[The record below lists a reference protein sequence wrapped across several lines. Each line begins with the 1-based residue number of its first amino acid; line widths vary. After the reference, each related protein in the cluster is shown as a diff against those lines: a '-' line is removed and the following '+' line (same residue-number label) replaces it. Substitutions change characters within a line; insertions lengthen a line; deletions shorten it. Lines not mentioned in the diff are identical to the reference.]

1 MTNMTVSSM
10 VFTPDKVSAS
20 VQGQRAA
27 ASSSSFGDVLDKASQ
42 KMEQPKTEQ
51 PKTSSTDNKTV
62 SESNTAAQDKAAE
75 TKEVQN
81 TEKPQ
86 ETKEVQAEETVDE
99 ETAQKVADALMQLI
113 EQLKEI
119 LGITDEELRIG
130 LESADMQPMDLLN
143 PQNMAQLLSAITGED
158 SIGIVANE
166 DLYASLQ
173 EMIGSVENQL
183 QSLTEETGLTSEEL
197 DLILQKLQELQGI
210 EAGDE
215 TGTQIPNKALEML
228 NNPAEDMDMTYTKAA
243 ESAETT
249 VIVEDKTKTESAKP
263 SNQLEQST
271 QDNANNGTQTE
282 TQVQTDKSAEEKQA
296 HSDTKNSGH
305 QPNNF
310 AQNMQNNL
318 NELSEAAAETKVE
331 SYTSMDTESIMR
343 QLANLVKIAKSEDL
357 TQMEMQLHPASLGT
371 VNVSLASKG
380 GVVTAEFITQN
391 EAVKNAV
398 EAQAVQLRANL
409 EEQGI
414 KIEAI
419 EVSVASHQMEKNL
432 EGDNSQGQQQSEQEQ
447 KTNRIQGMRRNNI
460 NFHSF
465 EDGDDI
471 LEEMQGAD
479 DATRIAMEMMAMHGN
494 SMDLLA

>member
-10 VFTPDKVSAS
+10 VFTPEKVSAS

-51 PKTSSTDNKTV
+51 PKTSSIDKKTV

-86 ETKEVQAEETVDE
+86 DTNEVQAEETVDE

-143 PQNMAQLLSAITGED
+143 PQNMAQLLSVITGED

-197 DLILQKLQELQGI
+197 DLIMQKLQELQ
-210 EAGDE
+210 EAGEQE
-215 TGTQIPNKALEML
+215 TQTPNKALETETLKML
-228 NNPAEDMDMTYTKAA
+228 NNPAEDMDITDTK
-243 ESAETT
+243 SAETT

-296 HSDTKNSGH
+296 HSDAKNSGH

>member
-10 VFTPDKVSAS
+10 VFTPEKVSAS

-51 PKTSSTDNKTV
+51 PKTSSIDKKTV

-86 ETKEVQAEETVDE
+86 DTKEVQAEETVDE

-197 DLILQKLQELQGI
+197 DLIMQKLQELQ
-210 EAGDE
+210 EAGEQE
-215 TGTQIPNKALEML
+215 TQTPNKALETETLKML
-228 NNPAEDMDMTYTKAA
+228 NNPAEDMDITDTK
-243 ESAETT
+243 SAETT

-282 TQVQTDKSAEEKQA
+282 TQVQTDKSTEEKQA
-296 HSDTKNSGH
+296 HSDAKNSGH

>member
-1 MTNMTVSSM
+1 M
-10 VFTPDKVSAS
+10 
-20 VQGQRAA
+20 
-27 ASSSSFGDVLDKASQ
+27 
-42 KMEQPKTEQ
+42 
-51 PKTSSTDNKTV
+51 
-62 SESNTAAQDKAAE
+62 
-75 TKEVQN
+75 
-81 TEKPQ
+81 
-86 ETKEVQAEETVDE
+86 
-99 ETAQKVADALMQLI
+99 
-113 EQLKEI
+113 
-119 LGITDEELRIG
+119 
-130 LESADMQPMDLLN
+130 
-143 PQNMAQLLSAITGED
+143 
-158 SIGIVANE
+158 
-166 DLYASLQ
+166 
-173 EMIGSVENQL
+173 
-183 QSLTEETGLTSEEL
+183 
-197 DLILQKLQELQGI
+197 
-210 EAGDE
+210 
-215 TGTQIPNKALEML
+215 
-228 NNPAEDMDMTYTKAA
+228 
-243 ESAETT
+243 
-249 VIVEDKTKTESAKP
+249 IVEDKTKTESAKP

>member
-10 VFTPDKVSAS
+10 VFTPEKVSAS

-51 PKTSSTDNKTV
+51 PKMSSIDKKTV

-86 ETKEVQAEETVDE
+86 DTKEVQAEETVDE

-197 DLILQKLQELQGI
+197 DLIMQKLQELQ
-210 EAGDE
+210 EAGEQE
-215 TGTQIPNKALEML
+215 TQTPNKALETETLKML
-228 NNPAEDMDMTYTKAA
+228 NSPAEDMDITDTK
-243 ESAETT
+243 SAETT

-296 HSDTKNSGH
+296 HSDAKNSGH